1 MGRAMLI
8 GFSAVAGMWAK
19 PSLRILA
26 ASMLVAGGAGLPGR
40 SLFLR
45 KPATAG
51 DGAKA

>member
-26 ASMLVAGGAGLPGR
+26 AGMLVAGSAGLPER
-40 SLFLR
+40 LLFLR
-45 KPATAG
+45 KSATVG
-51 DGAKA
+51 DGARA